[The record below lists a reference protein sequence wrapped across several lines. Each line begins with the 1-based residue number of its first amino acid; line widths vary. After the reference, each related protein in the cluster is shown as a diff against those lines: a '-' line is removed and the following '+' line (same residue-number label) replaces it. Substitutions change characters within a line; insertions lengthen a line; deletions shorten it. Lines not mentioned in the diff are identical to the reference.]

1 MVSVGPAQRLQ
12 RDYVSL
18 SADLDF
24 SGSRVLITG
33 AAHGIGAAMA
43 RVFAVQGATLVLAD
57 LEAAALVAVADPLG
71 AESHVFDQG
80 DAASIHGLAAAVGE
94 VDVLVNNAGVLLTG
108 PILDAPE
115 FGVRRLMDIDVLGVI
130 FLMQAFGR
138 AMTRRGGGVVLNI
151 SSQTAFC
158 GGENRGI
165 YAAAKAAVAQV
176 TRTAAVGWGPSG
188 VRVLPLAPGRSLTRM
203 TQETT
208 RVDYTGDRG
217 LSRVPLRR
225 WGTAE
230 EIAKL
235 GVLMC
240 SRAASYVTGETV
252 IADGGY
258 VVG

>member
-1 MVSVGPAQRLQ
+1 LHKGF
-12 RDYVSL
+12 VSL
-18 SADLDF
+18 TADLDF
-24 SGSRVLITG
+24 SGTRVLITG

-43 RVFAVQGATLVLAD
+43 RAFAVQGAALVLAD
-57 LEAAALVAVADPLG
+57 LEAVALNAVAGPLG
-71 AESHVFDQG
+71 AECHAFDQG
-80 DAASIHGLAAAVGE
+80 DAASIQALAAAVGD

-115 FGVRRLMDIDVLGVI
+115 CSVRRLMDVDVLDVI

-176 TRTAAVGWGPSG
+176 TRAAAVEWGPSG
-188 VRVLPLAPGRSLTRM
+188 VRVLALAPGRTLTRM

-208 RVDYTGDRG
+208 RDDYTGDRG
-217 LSRVPLRR
+217 LGRVPIRR

-235 GVLMC
+235 AVVMC

-252 IADGGY
+252 IADGGF